1 MSRPLISVVMAV
13 RNGEKYVAEAL
24 DSIVRQDMPAVET
37 VVVDNSSGEGP
48 ARISAEHPVRPVLIR
63 QEPEGVGA
71 ALNAGV
77 RRASGTLIAFLDH
90 DDVWPAGRLR
100 SMLTALEA
108 NPECDGVFGKIVNT
122 DEALNPL
129 SAPQPARL
137 ITAMLI
143 KKQAFQ
149 RVGQFRTDVAHGAN
163 IDWISRAGQADVR
176 LGDRGR
182 IQGVHDDAGAGQGF
196 EPGAAGGVVPV
207 AVGVDDGLDDKSFF
221 FRLRHDPFDIRTGVD
236 HHGLAGLLAT
246 DQVAEVVHVTDL
258 ELPDDHQVFSLLTAF
273 NRITYG
279 VAPKESTTCHLKGVK
294 T

>member
-24 DSIVRQDMPAVET
+24 DSIARQDMPTVET
-37 VVVDNSSGEGP
+37 VVVDGSSGEGP

-63 QEPEGVGA
+63 QEPQGVAA

-90 DDVWPAGRLR
+90 DDVWPEGRLR
-100 SMLTALEA
+100 SMLAALEA

-122 DEALNPL
+122 DAALNPIA
-129 SAPQPARL
+129 APQPARL

-163 IDWISRAGQADVR
+163 IDWISRAGQAGVR
-176 LGDRGR
+176 FCFLDELVLLRRIHGGNMGIRDRETAKADMLK
-182 IQGVHDDAGAGQGF
+182 I
-196 EPGAAGGVVPV
+196 
-207 AVGVDDGLDDKSFF
+207 
-221 FRLRHDPFDIRTGVD
+221 LRD
-236 HHGLAGLLAT
+236 HHRRT
-246 DQVAEVVHVTDL
+246 
-258 ELPDDHQVFSLLTAF
+258 
-273 NRITYG
+273 R
-279 VAPKESTTCHLKGVK
+279 ST
-294 T
+294 